1 MAEVAGGRRGKGV
14 EIRRPREQ
22 NDKSQKKVEL
32 PHSLGRATMKNYP
45 NSACFEK
52 FLKEWKQHL
61 PEANLA
67 RARAAAG
74 YAESRSRSLEP
85 RRAPHLPRPQSEL
98 EPRGLAIRDNELIT
112 KFSVLQGRSD
122 AARLGTLW
130 LVWAKTG
137 EAGGGGERHTHQ
149 RASSLRRRCG
159 LCPSNLNLLS
169 RDGRPL
175 QGCVCVGHRASV
187 SLHIGRNNRSE
198 R

>member
-1 MAEVAGGRRGKGV
+1 MAGGRRGKGV

-67 RARAAAG
+67 RARA
-74 YAESRSRSLEP
+74 ESRSRSLEP

-112 KFSVLQGRSD
+112 KFSVLQGRSVGRG
-122 AARLGTLW
+122 AAGHALVGVGEDPRGRDTHSSELPSTPLRTLSIQLEPALARRTPPSRLCVRRT
-130 LVWAKTG
+130 
-137 EAGGGGERHTHQ
+137 Q
-149 RASSLRRRCG
+149 SLR
-159 LCPSNLNLLS
+159 L
-169 RDGRPL
+169 
-175 QGCVCVGHRASV
+175 ASY
-187 SLHIGRNNRSE
+187 RTEQSE
-198 R
+198 

>member
-1 MAEVAGGRRGKGV
+1 MAGGRRGKGV

-112 KFSVLQGRSD
+112 KFSLLQGRSG

-130 LVWAKTG
+130 LVWAKTE
-137 EAGGGGERHTHQ
+137 EAETHTA
-149 RASSLRRRCG
+149 ASSLRRRRG

-169 RDGRPL
+169 RDAPFKV
-175 QGCVCVGHRASV
+175 VCA
-187 SLHIGRNNRSE
+187 
-198 R
+198 